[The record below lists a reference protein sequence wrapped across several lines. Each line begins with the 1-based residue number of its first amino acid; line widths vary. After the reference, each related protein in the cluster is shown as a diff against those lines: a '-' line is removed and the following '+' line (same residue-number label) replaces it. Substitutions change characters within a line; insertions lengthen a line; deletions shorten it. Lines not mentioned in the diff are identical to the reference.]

1 MSSYFRSTVEQFL
14 RTPKSELLAALTLRY
29 SEAGFRA
36 MSADTPLTWWADL
49 ESLQQAL
56 QTVCEQR
63 EDAAQWGLLLEFTVP
78 RKLNRLDAVLL
89 AGEQIVLLEC
99 KTGLAAG
106 DARRQV
112 ETYALLLHYFHAESA
127 NRQILPVVVSHANG
141 SEIEGEAQKIALRQA
156 ELGFEAL
163 PSFWIRPTQF
173 YSWQKLPDFLLNV
186 GTRSPMQLD
195 VVTWDAAPYRPTPT
209 IIEAACDLRTG
220 LSIRE
225 IAMSEATEHE
235 ISSVSQ
241 EILRIIELA
250 RNGQQHAICFL
261 TGVPGSGKTLVGLSL
276 AHLSDPNANALHFMS
291 GNGPL
296 VSVLQEVFRR
306 QAMRDGVPSAAAK
319 VQAQTLIENVHVF
332 AKNYT
337 ESDRNRAPSNHVII
351 FDEAQRAWNLEQNLN
366 KFKRNHSEPEMLLA
380 IMERHEDW
388 ACVVALVGGGQEI
401 NSGEAGLE
409 EWGRALA
416 NSKKHWSVYASPEVM
431 EGGTSTAGRR
441 LFDVASSRT
450 TVNTSHLL
458 HLRTSNRSLRADNLA
473 GWVNHV
479 LEGEIEEAAAMRI
492 SDRFPVSL
500 TRDLMTARRVLRE
513 QALGESRYGLVGSS
527 KAARLR
533 ADGLEPDS
541 NFHGSYPWHHWYLA
555 PREDVRSSFACEVFA
570 SEFSI
575 QGLELDWI
583 GLCWGGDLIWS
594 SAEWTAR
601 KFWQAGVPK
610 WTRIKNP
617 MERQFR
623 RNSYRVLLTRAR
635 QGMVIFVP
643 KGDSLDP
650 TRDPAEFDRT
660 AEFLLS
666 CGVSSLDSV
675 GSMTANV
682 TAADLTLAL
691 LL

>member
-1 MSSYFRSTVEQFL
+1 MSSYFRSTVEHFL
-14 RTPKSELLAALTLRY
+14 RTTRSELLAALTLGY
-29 SEAGFRA
+29 SGAGFRA
-36 MSADTPLTWWADL
+36 MSTDTPLTWWNDL
-49 ESLQQAL
+49 DRLQDAL
-56 QTVCEQR
+56 QRVCEER
-63 EDAAQWGLLLEFTVP
+63 EDALRWGLLLEFTVP
-78 RKLNRLDAVLL
+78 RKLNRLDVVLL

-112 ETYALLLHYFHAESA
+112 ETYALLLHYFHAGST
-127 NRQILPVVVSHANG
+127 NRQILPIIVSHANRAA
-141 SEIEGEAQKIALRQA
+141 SERKAQKLALRQT

-163 PSFWIRPTQF
+163 PSFWIRHAQF
-173 YSWQKLPDFLLNV
+173 CSWPELPDLLV
-186 GTRSPMQLD
+186 EVETSSQSQLD
-195 VVTWDAAPYRPTPT
+195 AAAWDAEAYRPTPT
-209 IIEAACDLRTG
+209 IIEAARDLKTG
-220 LSIRE
+220 LTIRE
-225 IAMSEATEHE
+225 IAMSEAAEHE
-235 ISSVSQ
+235 IFAVTD
-241 EILRIIELA
+241 EILRIIEVA
-250 RNGQQHAICFL
+250 RNEQQHAICFL

-276 AHLSDPNANALHFMS
+276 AHLSDPSTDALHFMS

-306 QAMRDGVPSAAAK
+306 QAMRDGVPSAAAQ

-337 ESDRNRAPSNHVII
+337 EADRDRAPSNHVII

-366 KFKRNHSEPEMLLA
+366 KFKRNYSEPEMLLE

-416 NSKKHWSVYASPEVM
+416 NSKKRWNVYASPEVM
-431 EGGTSTAGRR
+431 AGGTSTAGRR
-441 LFDVASSRT
+441 LFDATNDTAR
-450 TVNTSHLL
+450 VNTSNLL

-473 GWVNHV
+473 RWVNHV
-479 LEGEIEEAAAMRI
+479 LDGEMEEAAAMRI
-492 SDRFPVSL
+492 SERFPVSL
-500 TRDLMTARRVLRE
+500 TRDLVMARRVLRE

-527 KAARLR
+527 KATRLR

-541 NFHGSYPWHHWYLA
+541 NFHGSYPWQHWYLA

-594 SAEWTAR
+594 GTEWTAR
-601 KFWQAGVPK
+601 KFWQTGIPK

-617 MERQFR
+617 IERQFR

-660 AEFLLS
+660 AEFLLG
-666 CGVSSLDSV
+666 CGVLYLD
-675 GSMTANV
+675 GPTPTAV
-682 TAADLTLAL
+682 HAETTSTAGFL
-691 LL
+691 L

>member
-1 MSSYFRSTVEQFL
+1 MASYFRSTVEQFL
-14 RTPKSELLAALTLRY
+14 RTTRSELLATLTLRY

-36 MSADTPLTWWADL
+36 MSTDTPLTWWNDI
-49 ESLQQAL
+49 ERLQNAL
-56 QTVCEQR
+56 RCLCEQR
-63 EDAAQWGLLLEFTVP
+63 EDALRWGLLLEFTVP
-78 RKLNRLDAVLL
+78 RKLNRLDVVLL

-99 KTGLAAG
+99 KTGLAAS

-112 ETYALLLHYFHAESA
+112 ETYALLLHYLHAEST
-127 NRQILPVVVSHANG
+127 RRMILPVVVSHPNRP
-141 SEIEGEAQKIALRQA
+141 EIESEAQKFGLRQA

-163 PSFWIRPTQF
+163 PSFWIRPVQF
-173 YSWQKLPDFLLNV
+173 RSWRELPDLL
-186 GTRSPMQLD
+186 LD
-195 VVTWDAAPYRPTPT
+195 IETTSMPQIDAATWDAAPYRPTPT

-220 LSIRE
+220 LSVRE
-225 IAMSEATEHE
+225 IAMSEAAEHE
-235 ISSVSQ
+235 ISAVTQ
-241 EILRIIELA
+241 EILRIIEVA
-250 RNGQQHAICFL
+250 RNRQQHAICFL

-276 AHLSDPNANALHFMS
+276 AHLSDSSANALHFMS

-306 QAMRDGVPSAAAK
+306 QAMRDGVPSAAAQ

-337 ESDRNRAPSNHVII
+337 EVDRDRAPSNHVII

-366 KFKRNHSEPEMLLA
+366 KFKRNYSEPEMLLG

-388 ACVVALVGGGQEI
+388 ACIVALVGGGQEI

-416 NSKKHWSVYASPEVM
+416 NREKHWSVYASPEVM
-431 EGGTSTAGRR
+431 AGGTSTAGRR
-441 LFDVASSRT
+441 LFDTASDRA
-450 TVNTSHLL
+450 TVNTSNLL

-473 GWVNHV
+473 RWVNHV
-479 LEGEIEEAAAMRI
+479 LEGKAEEAAAMQI
-492 SDRFPVSL
+492 SERFPVSL

-533 ADGLEPDS
+533 AEGLEPDS

-583 GLCWGGDLIWS
+583 GLCWGSDLIWS
-594 SAEWTAR
+594 GVEWIAR
-601 KFWQAGVPK
+601 KFWQAGIPK
-610 WTRIKNP
+610 WTHIKNP
-617 MERQFR
+617 IERQFR

-635 QGMVIFVP
+635 QGMVVFVP
-643 KGDSLDP
+643 KGDPLDP
-650 TRDPAEFDRT
+650 TREPAEFDHT

-675 GSMTANV
+675 ASV
-682 TAADLTLAL
+682 TTNDTSADLAPAL